1 MVRTLVHVYG
11 VTDVELATAWPST
24 EYGGYGKWSLL
35 LAAGKPNTTILLS
48 MYSVTNSF
56 TTGFTTCHNA
66 EGQFQYLNELETRWT
81 GVPGQWEGQASEMM
95 ELSGD

>member
-1 MVRTLVHVYG
+1 MFHKHGKNTGSCVWI
-11 VTDVELATAWPST
+11 TDVELATASPSI
-24 EYGGYGKWSLL
+24 EYGGYGRQSFL

-66 EGQFQYLNELETRWT
+66 EGWFQYLNELETRGT
-81 GVPGQWEGQASEMM
+81 GVPGQWEMM